1 MKLFAFR
8 GIRVLVDP
16 ILIVLLAVAAL
27 LGVGRDM
34 VLMFA
39 FVFGHELCH
48 TLMAIA
54 LGVEIDEIELLP
66 FGGVARARGMD
77 RVVGWREVLIALVGP
92 LFNFLCAW
100 CCLMAAKLWPQFAPA
115 LLTPVYL
122 NLTMGCFNP
131 VSYTHLAWTPRRRLP
146 SAPGKTAWWP
156 YPALPYPVKR

>member
-16 ILIVLLAVAAL
+16 VLIVLLAVAAL

-54 LGVEIDEIELLP
+54 LGVEID
-66 FGGVARARGMD
+66 A
-77 RVVGWREVLIALVGP
+77 
-92 LFNFLCAW
+92 
-100 CCLMAAKLWPQFAPA
+100 
-115 LLTPVYL
+115 
-122 NLTMGCFNP
+122 
-131 VSYTHLAWTPRRRLP
+131 VSYTHLDV
-146 SAPGKTAWWP
+146 
-156 YPALPYPVKR
+156 YKRQV